1 MNSIRKFSTVVM
13 ILGMSLSF
21 RVVAQPTTI
30 SINTDKLLD
39 MTFTFDKKAI
49 YWPTAESF
57 KVEKVDWRIL
67 EGGWWHADAP
77 IHFYEKGRTIDQIPL
92 QEWIGPAV
100 KIDVVS
106 SCQNNRD
113 YLLTVATIN
122 GWEEKNGRVPV
133 NAWILM
139 YTGIDTKFYP
149 DRKMYWVRIKPARRL

>member
-67 EGGWWHADAP
+67 EGG
-77 IHFYEKGRTIDQIPL
+77 
-92 QEWIGPAV
+92 
-100 KIDVVS
+100 
-106 SCQNNRD
+106 
-113 YLLTVATIN
+113 
-122 GWEEKNGRVPV
+122 
-133 NAWILM
+133 
-139 YTGIDTKFYP
+139 
-149 DRKMYWVRIKPARRL
+149 